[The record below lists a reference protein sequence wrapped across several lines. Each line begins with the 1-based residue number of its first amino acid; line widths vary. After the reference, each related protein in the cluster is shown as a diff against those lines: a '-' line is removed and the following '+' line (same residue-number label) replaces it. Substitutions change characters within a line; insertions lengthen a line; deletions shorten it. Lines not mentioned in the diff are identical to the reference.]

1 MRARWALSLTAA
13 LALMFTAT
21 TAASATDPVSL
32 GSQYV
37 MDDAGV
43 MSGSES
49 AAAEERLE
57 RLSAETDVDLWVVY
71 VDEFTNPSDAESWAD
86 QTAIANGLGPNQYL
100 LAVAVDARQ
109 YYLSGDSEGP
119 VSFDQLGQIEQQR
132 IQPELAAEDWSGAAI
147 AAADGL
153 QAAVGGGGGGF
164 PVWIVIVL
172 VVAAIGVIVW
182 LIIRSRRKRGGGG
195 GSGGDSVSTAELAR
209 RAASALVATDDA
221 LKTSE
226 QELGFAKAQFGEAA
240 TAPFQQALTAA
251 RSALDEA
258 FTLKQRLDDAEP
270 DTEQQTREWNARIL
284 ELCDNANRELDEK
297 AADFDELRKLE
308 QNAPEAL
315 ERIRGESRTA
325 AGALDAASATLAT
338 LTGRYAPEAL
348 ATIADNPDQ
357 ARGRLAFADEQL
369 AAAQTA
375 IDAGDGGEAA
385 ISLRA
390 AEEAVGQAELLE
402 QAVDKLAADLAE
414 AEKTAAA
421 LIADIEG
428 DIAAAGSLP
437 DADGRV
443 AGAVAAAREQLDGA
457 RADLAGPGTRPLA
470 ALERLESANQQID
483 AVIQQVR
490 DAAEQAERARQ
501 MLGQTIMK
509 AQAQVSAAEDYIT
522 ARRGAVGAEART
534 RLAEAG
540 ASLVQAQQLQAS
552 DPQTA
557 LQHAQRANQ
566 LAGQAIQYAQSD
578 VGSFSG
584 GGGLVPTGR
593 GGGGGGDLMGAVLG
607 GILINS
613 AVSGGRSS
621 ASSRRT
627 TSRPSMRTSGG
638 LSSSSFGGGGT
649 RRRRGGGRF

>member
-13 LALMFTAT
+13 LALMFAAT
-21 TAASATDPVSL
+21 TSASATDPVAL

-37 MDDAGV
+37 LDDAGAL
-43 MSGSES
+43 SDSERT
-49 AAAEERLE
+49 AAEERLE
-57 RLSAETDVDLWVVY
+57 RLSSETDVDLWVVY

-86 QTAIANGLGPNQYL
+86 QTAIDNGLGPNQYL

-109 YYLSGDSEGP
+109 YYLSGDSAGP
-119 VSFDQLGQIEQQR
+119 VSFDQLGQIEQQL
-132 IQPELAAEDWSGAAI
+132 IQPELSAEDWSGAAI

-153 QAAVGGGGGGF
+153 QDAAGGGTGGF
-164 PVWIVIVL
+164 PMWIIVVL
-172 VVAAIGVIVW
+172 VVAAIGVVAW
-182 LIIRSRRKRGGGG
+182 VIIRRRRRGVG
-195 GSGGDSVSTAELAR
+195 GSAGGADAVTTAELAR

-240 TAPFQQALTAA
+240 TAPFQQALAAA
-251 RSALDEA
+251 RGALDEA
-258 FTLKQRLDDAEP
+258 FTLQQQLDDSEP
-270 DTEQQTREWNARIL
+270 DTEQQVREWNTRIL
-284 ELCDNANRELDEK
+284 ELCENANRELDEK
-297 AADFDELRKLE
+297 AADFDELRRLE
-308 QNAPEAL
+308 QNAPAAL
-315 ERIRGESRTA
+315 ERIRTESRTA

-348 ATIADNPDQ
+348 ATIADNPEQ
-357 ARGRLAFADEQL
+357 ARDRLAFAEEQL

-375 IDAGDGGEAA
+375 IEGGDGGEAA

-402 QAVDKLAADLAE
+402 QAIDKLAADLAE
-414 AEKTAAA
+414 AEKTAAT

-437 DADGRV
+437 DPDGHV
-443 AGAVAAAREQLDGA
+443 AGAIAAARTQLDGA
-457 RADLAGPGTRPLA
+457 RTDLAGPDTRPLA
-470 ALERLESANQQID
+470 ALERLEGANRQID
-483 AVIQQVR
+483 TVIQQVR
-490 DAAEQAERARQ
+490 DAAAQAERARQ

-534 RLAEAG
+534 RLAQAG
-540 ASLVQAQQLQAS
+540 ASLVQAQQLQAG

-557 LQHAQRANQ
+557 LQHAQRADQ
-566 LAGQAIQYAQSD
+566 LAGEAIRSAQSD
-578 VGSFSG
+578 VGSFAG
-584 GGGLVPTGR
+584 GGGLLPTGR
-593 GGGGGGDLMGAVLG
+593 SSGGGGGDLMGAVLG

-613 AVSGGRSS
+613 AVGGGRSS
-621 ASSRRT
+621 SSRRT